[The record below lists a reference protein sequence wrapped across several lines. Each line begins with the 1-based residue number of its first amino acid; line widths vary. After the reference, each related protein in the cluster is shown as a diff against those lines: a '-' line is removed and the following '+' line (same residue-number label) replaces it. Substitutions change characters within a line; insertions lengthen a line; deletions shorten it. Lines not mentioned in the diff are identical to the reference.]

1 MRGRARVAG
10 PKAGWGGWRGG
21 REREQRRRV
30 EVSTGG
36 DTNSELKQK
45 GQGIWNQL
53 VWQER
58 EGSGIVVD
66 AVGTLGLK
74 SKV

>member
-1 MRGRARVAG
+1 MQ
-10 PKAGWGGWRGG
+10 
-21 REREQRRRV
+21 REQRRRI

-36 DTNSELKQK
+36 ETKSEWKQK